1 MVLITSTRE
10 PNSSFCCS
18 SVSVSPI
25 LRTSSTTPSPTPP
38 APWSRTTARTS
49 SSKCSYYTRVV
60 VLTKSAIVTVVQFLS
75 TGFPR
80 KKIFFFASPTL
91 CLNSWIS
98 SAKSVLKKHLQV
110 KLERLKKLFWKPHQE
125 ELLNI
130 TQLFSTLFV
139 LLGLLLLPLALSPH
153 SACALFLLCKK
164 KNIKRRERWS

>member
-110 KLERLKKLFWKPHQE
+110 KLERIKKLFWKPP
-125 ELLNI
+125 
-130 TQLFSTLFV
+130 SRRTLKYHTTFFNFICV
-139 LLGLLLLPLALSPH
+139 VGPAAAATCFKPP
-153 SACALFLLCKK
+153 
-164 KNIKRRERWS
+164 